1 MAVISAIIIVGLKK
15 KKIFEN
21 LLTNLP
27 SNYLSMQL
35 HHDFYYLLVKVFTS
49 LTFRAFLE
57 IREDIT
63 SHFKNQ

>member
-1 MAVISAIIIVGLKK
+1 MAVISAIIIVGLK

-35 HHDFYYLLVKVFTS
+35 HHDFYYLLVKVFTR